1 MPDVATV
8 VAYAPHAAAYAA
20 ASVALAANYD
30 AAACYDA
37 VASADAATDC
47 TGTVAATYATLHK

>member
-1 MPDVATV
+1 MATV
-8 VAYAPHAAAYAA
+8 VACAPHAAAYAA

-37 VASADAATDC
+37 EASADAATDC